1 VDREIA
7 VKELGVN
14 PNKTQVL
21 FEAADKDI
29 PSKSNYRKSPS
40 NVCYLGVLA
49 SWENPCLLI
58 SSYPY
63 AATSEGNLE
72 YTVIGAGPL
81 INKARKMAKK
91 NDRISFYGWRPYAEA
106 LKMASNTDIGVIA
119 STKNRAM
126 PSKLFVYASLGLPVV
141 SIEGMWWSEQFV
153 KRYDIGYLTSPNPKD
168 MGSAIKQALQN
179 PTELENKGK
188 KARKLIQDEYN
199 WDSRIT
205 KMLGV
210 YEKLARC

>member
-1 VDREIA
+1 
-7 VKELGVN
+7 
-14 PNKTQVL
+14 
-21 FEAADKDI
+21 
-29 PSKSNYRKSPS
+29 
-40 NVCYLGVLA
+40 
-49 SWENPCLLI
+49 
-58 SSYPY
+58 
-63 AATSEGNLE
+63 
-72 YTVIGAGPL
+72 
-81 INKARKMAKK
+81 
-91 NDRISFYGWRPYAEA
+91 
-106 LKMASNTDIGVIA
+106 MASNTDIGVIA